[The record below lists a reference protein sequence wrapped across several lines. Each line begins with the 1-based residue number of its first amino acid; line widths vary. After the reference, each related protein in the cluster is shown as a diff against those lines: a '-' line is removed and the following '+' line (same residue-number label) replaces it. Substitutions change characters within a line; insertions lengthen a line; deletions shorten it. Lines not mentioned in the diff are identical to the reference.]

1 MKIARLPDGSPEVFR
16 TLQGEGPS
24 IGCPAVFLRLSLCNL
39 HCSWC
44 DTPYTWNWEGSPW
57 SHQDGKKF
65 LKKEQIAELT
75 PSEVAQ
81 TLAALLQPNDR
92 LVLTGGEPLLQQ
104 EALLALLKEL
114 PTQYSVEIESN
125 GTQLPLREL
134 DQAVAQ
140 YNISPKLANSGNELK
155 LRIQEEALR
164 FFTKSPK
171 AFFKFVITKS
181 EDLAEVLAL
190 QAEYQIPSQ
199 RILLMP
205 EGRTPSALAEGRLRL
220 VDACLAHGFRLT
232 DRLHVQLWGDERGR

>member
-57 SHQDGKKF
+57 EHQDGKKF
-65 LKKEQIAELT
+65 SRAEQICELS
-75 PSEVAQ
+75 PREVASS
-81 TLAALLQPNDR
+81 LCKIIQPGDR

-104 EALLALLKEL
+104 EDLVGLLAEL
-114 PTQYSVEIESN
+114 VGDYQVEIESN
-125 GTQLPLREL
+125 GTQTPLPEL
-134 DQAVAQ
+134 DVHVAQ
-140 YNISPKLANSGNELK
+140 YNISPKLANSDNELK
-155 LRIQEEALR
+155 LRIQKAALT
-164 FFTKSPK
+164 FFAGSPK
-171 AFFKFVITKS
+171 AFFKFVITRS

-190 QAEYQIPSQ
+190 QAEYEIPSQ
-199 RILLMP
+199 QILLMP
-205 EGRTPSALAEGRLRL
+205 EGRTPAALAEGRLEL
-220 VDACLAHGFRLT
+220 VNACLAHGFRLT